1 MSDLP
6 GLSHFLYKMVVL
18 HHMGY
23 TSSNIRGD
31 SAAFPKSTICYNS
44 LLKHIMAPYQL
55 REGVR

>member
-23 TSSNIRGD
+23 TSSNIGGNY
-31 SAAFPKSTICYNS
+31 AAFSKFTIYYNS